1 MVMCV
6 LWVDTLVFGIR
17 LLVSA
22 LCRGGRRL
30 IQPILNCYSK
40 ISWLPLN
47 AALQQVHKIFFL
59 VSIILFMH
67 VVINEEDC
75 HYFQLSEF
83 EHVASLSCKLCHCI
97 WSLRALLH
105 ECLILFALLIR
116 LVLPINLSKSFP

>member
-6 LWVDTLVFGIR
+6 PWVDALMFGIR

-47 AALQQVHKIFFL
+47 AALQHVNKIFFL
-59 VSIILFMH
+59 VSIILFIC
-67 VVINEEDC
+67 VVLNEEDC

-83 EHVASLSCKLCHCI
+83 GHVATLSCKLCHCI
-97 WSLRALLH
+97 WSLCTLLH
-105 ECLILFALLIR
+105 E
-116 LVLPINLSKSFP
+116 